1 MAYIAKWQILD
12 RATAVRKKLVRTGF
26 LPIPCIG
33 KTINITDWPNIIA
46 TEADID
52 GWFTCYPDAM
62 NTGLLTRTTPA
73 VDLDIYDPA
82 VAEELELIL
91 FDMIGDGQTLVRFGQ
106 PPKRA
111 VLFQTDKPFKKIR
124 TPVFTS
130 PGSNKENF
138 VEVLGDGQQIIVHG
152 VHPETGKDYS
162 WHGGEPGDVA
172 RADLPVLTEAM
183 ARDFVERATAVM
195 DAAGWTNTTNIK
207 SDNIID
213 RKNNGHVDE
222 ASVNE
227 FDAIYGGREQK
238 FAQAALSGCA
248 QELQGMAP
256 NSGRNDKLNKV
267 AFRLGTMIARDWI
280 GRAEVE
286 DKLLAAAIGC
296 GLVDDDGERAA
307 RATLKSGL
315 DSGIQQPHPNLDE
328 REQKSTGKTEAG
340 GDNSSWNDPDIS
352 IMDDRRGDLP
362 EFPTE
367 VFIAECREW
376 LVQAAHGAGVTAAH
390 VAVPLI
396 GIVSS
401 LIGTARRVQAARSWT
416 QPCTLWAAIVGFSGS
431 GKTPGLDTVK
441 RALAMIERTQ
451 KTKITDMQHEHEAK
465 VEAAK
470 AARALWKKQ
479 VEEAASGAVVEL
491 DKYRST
497 KSAAPPLPPEAIVPG
512 PFVAPRLYVSDA
524 TIERLAVLLTVRPR
538 GMLHIG
544 DELAGLFLNMSRYS
558 SGSDREFWLEAW
570 NGGTFTVER
579 MSREPIMVD
588 HLLVGLTGGFQP
600 DKLARSFDGDHD
612 GLYGRVLFAW
622 PSEPPYRALV
632 NDVTEVEPEI
642 VNALTRIINL
652 EAGADKDGE
661 FAPKAIPLAPDAIV
675 TLEAFR
681 QLIHQIKQ
689 AMDGRE
695 REWLAKA
702 QAHALRLA
710 GTLEFLGWAFTSG
723 DEPKQIGLQS
733 IEAATRLTLDYFWP
747 HSRASLRQIGLSEK
761 HVNARRV
768 LKWLKTNR
776 TTEVSVM
783 DIRRDALAQAL
794 DAEATEKLLDG
805 LAKAGWLKRKPL
817 EPTGGAGRRAHR
829 WWVNPALY

>member
-1 MAYIAKWQILD
+1 MAHIAKWQILD
-12 RATAVRKKLVRTGF
+12 RAIAVRKKLLRAGF

-33 KTINITDWPNIIA
+33 KAINIPDWPNIIA
-46 TEADID
+46 TEVDID
-52 GWFTCYPDAM
+52 SWFTRYPDAL

-73 VDLDIYDPA
+73 IDLDVYDA
-82 VAEELELIL
+82 NVAEELEKIL
-91 FDMIGDGQTLVRFGQ
+91 FDMIGEGHTLTRFGQ

-111 VLFQTDKPFKKIR
+111 VLFQTDTPFKKIR

-138 VEVLGDGQQIIVHG
+138 VEVLGDGQQIIVYG

-162 WHGGEPGDVA
+162 WHGGEPGDIA
-172 RADLPVLTEAM
+172 RADLPILTEAM
-183 ARDFVERATAVM
+183 ARDFIARATAVM
-195 DAAGWTNTTNIK
+195 NAADWI
-207 SDNIID
+207 
-213 RKNNGHVDE
+213 RKADSKPQGNGSYAHTATLD
-222 ASVNE
+222 E
-227 FDAIYGGREQK
+227 FDALYGGREQK
-238 FAQAALSGCA
+238 FAQAALNGCA

-267 AFRLGTMIARDWI
+267 AFRLGTMVARGWI
-280 GRAEVE
+280 DRGEVE
-286 DKLLAAAIGC
+286 DRLLLAAAVC
-296 GLVDDDGERAA
+296 GLVADDGERAA
-307 RATLKSGL
+307 RATLKSGM
-315 DSGIQQPHPNLDE
+315 DSGAQQPHPDLDE
-328 REQKSTGKTEAG
+328 REQKSTGKTEASG
-340 GDNSSWNDPDIS
+340 NNSNWDDPDIS

-367 VFIAECREW
+367 VFAPECREW

-396 GIVSS
+396 GIASS
-401 LIGTARRVQAARSWT
+401 LVGTARRVQAARSWT

-451 KTKITDMQHEHEAK
+451 KAKITDMQHEHEAK

-470 AARALWKKQ
+470 AARALWKKK

-491 DKYRST
+491 DKFRST
-497 KSAAPPLPPEAIVPG
+497 KKAAPALPPDAIIPD

-570 NGGTFTVER
+570 NGGSFTVER

-588 HLLVGLTGGFQP
+588 HLLVGLIGGFQP

-632 NDVTEVEPEI
+632 NDVAEVEPEI

-652 EAGADKDGE
+652 EAGADQNGE
-661 FAPKAIPLAPDAIV
+661 FAPKAVSLAANAV
-675 TLEAFR
+675 AAFEAFR
-681 QLIHQIKQ
+681 QLVHHMKQ

-710 GTLEFLGWAFTSG
+710 GTLEFLGWAFTGG

-747 HSRASLRQIGLSEK
+747 HSRAALRPDRAFAKTCKCPPCAEVAQGEPHRGNQRHGHPPRRSRPG
-761 HVNARRV
+761 ARRRGYR
-768 LKWLKTNR
+768 KAARR
-776 TTEVSVM
+776 THQGGVAE
-783 DIRRDALAQAL
+783 AQA
-794 DAEATEKLLDG
+794 D
-805 LAKAGWLKRKPL
+805 
-817 EPTGGAGRRAHR
+817 
-829 WWVNPALY
+829 

>member
-1 MAYIAKWQILD
+1 M
-12 RATAVRKKLVRTGF
+12 
-26 LPIPCIG
+26 
-33 KTINITDWPNIIA
+33 
-46 TEADID
+46 
-52 GWFTCYPDAM
+52 
-62 NTGLLTRTTPA
+62 
-73 VDLDIYDPA
+73 
-82 VAEELELIL
+82 
-91 FDMIGDGQTLVRFGQ
+91 
-106 PPKRA
+106 
-111 VLFQTDKPFKKIR
+111 
-124 TPVFTS
+124 
-130 PGSNKENF
+130 
-138 VEVLGDGQQIIVHG
+138 
-152 VHPETGKDYS
+152 
-162 WHGGEPGDVA
+162 
-172 RADLPVLTEAM
+172 
-183 ARDFVERATAVM
+183 
-195 DAAGWTNTTNIK
+195 
-207 SDNIID
+207 
-213 RKNNGHVDE
+213 
-222 ASVNE
+222 
-227 FDAIYGGREQK
+227 
-238 FAQAALSGCA
+238 
-248 QELQGMAP
+248 
-256 NSGRNDKLNKV
+256 
-267 AFRLGTMIARDWI
+267 
-280 GRAEVE
+280 
-286 DKLLAAAIGC
+286 
-296 GLVDDDGERAA
+296 
-307 RATLKSGL
+307 
-315 DSGIQQPHPNLDE
+315 
-328 REQKSTGKTEAG
+328 
-340 GDNSSWNDPDIS
+340 
-352 IMDDRRGDLP
+352 
-362 EFPTE
+362 
-367 VFIAECREW
+367 
-376 LVQAAHGAGVTAAH
+376 QAAHGAGVTAAH

-396 GIVSS
+396 GIASS

-451 KTKITDMQHEHEAK
+451 KAKITDMQHAHEAK

-491 DKYRST
+491 DEYRST
-497 KSAAPPLPPEAIVPG
+497 KSAAPPLPPEAIVPA

-588 HLLVGLTGGFQP
+588 HLLVGLVGGFQP

-632 NDVTEVEPEI
+632 NDVAEVEPEI

-652 EAGADKDGE
+652 EAGADQEGE
-661 FAPKAIPLAPDAIV
+661 FAPKAVPLAPDAV
-675 TLEAFR
+675 VAFEEFR
-681 QLIHQIKQ
+681 QLVHHMKQ

-710 GTLEFLGWAFTSG
+710 GTLEFLGWAFTGG

-768 LKWLKTNR
+768 LRWLR
-776 TTEVSVM
+776 AEGRGEFSRE
-783 DIRRDALAQAL
+783 DIRCNALGRTCDAQQTQALIDALAKSGWCKEVAQ
-794 DAEATEKLLDG
+794 EG
-805 LAKAGWLKRKPL
+805 NGAK
-817 EPTGGAGRRAHR
+817 GRPARR
-829 WWVNPALY
+829 WMVNPRLADV